1 MDNQKEIIT
10 QEEKILDAAYY
21 CISTSGYANI
31 SLRQI
36 AEEAGV
42 ALSQLHYYFN
52 NKEGLLTAVVNKVIH
67 KYTVQ
72 IEQHLRKGKTARD
85 KTQSLINFFEKILK
99 DDPGLFRLLYDFTNL
114 ALWSESFNGQLQRL
128 YENLS
133 NMIKKH
139 ILDNIYIKDFFK
151 DYSPRALSRMILG
164 AMFGTAIQV
173 LLEPEEKELPQ
184 ALNAIQ
190 IIFDK

>member
-1 MDNQKEIIT
+1 MDNKKKIIT

-139 ILDNIYIKDFFK
+139 ILDNIYIKDCFK
-151 DYSPRALSRMILG
+151 GYSPRALSRMILG
-164 AMFGTAIQV
+164 TMFGTAIQV
-173 LLEPEEKELPQ
+173 LLEPEEKEMPQ